1 MSGLGEY
8 LAMGGYGPYIW
19 SAYGITALVLGG
31 LLVWSW
37 RGLRSAE
44 QREAEL
50 GKRGRRRRAPQHI
63 N

>member
-1 MSGLGEY
+1 
-8 LAMGGYGPYIW
+8 MGGYGPYIW

-44 QREAEL
+44 RREAEL